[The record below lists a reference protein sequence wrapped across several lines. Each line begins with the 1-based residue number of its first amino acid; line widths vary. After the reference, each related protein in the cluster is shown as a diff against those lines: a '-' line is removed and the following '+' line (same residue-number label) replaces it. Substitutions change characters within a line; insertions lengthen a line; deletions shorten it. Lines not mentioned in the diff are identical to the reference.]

1 MGTVARQRGFPPVID
16 SDIRVLILGSF
27 PSPASLAKKQY
38 YGHPQNHFWKLMGA
52 VLDEPLYDMAY
63 TQRLSALLKHGIGL
77 WDVLHQCERAGA
89 LDSNIRSAVQN
100 DFRKVTRKASGLKR
114 VCFNGKTAGRFE
126 PVFVDAGYETLVLP
140 SSSPA
145 YTLRFEAKLK
155 AWHSVLAEDGYKK
168 RARTNPD
175 ASAVL
180 QVLQGGGFQPLNA
193 SDRGR
198 DGHSRDGHKPRAV
211 RSTAR
216 SKPAVRKPR
225 EAQGSKRAAR
235 SKPVPVHIPPA
246 PGTVRR

>member
-1 MGTVARQRGFPPVID
+1 MGTVAHHRGFPPVID

-52 VLDEPLYDMAY
+52 VLGEPLYDMAY

-89 LDSNIRSAVQN
+89 LDSSIRSAVQN

-114 VCFNGKTAGRFE
+114 VCFNGTTAGRFG
-126 PVFVDAGYETLVLP
+126 PVFADAGYDTLVLP

-145 YTLRFEAKLK
+145 YTLQFEAKLK
-155 AWHSVLAEDGYKK
+155 AWRSVLADDGNKK
-168 RARTNPD
+168 RARTNPG
-175 ASAVL
+175 ASTA
-180 QVLQGGGFQPLNA
+180 QRPLQGSGFQPLNA

-198 DGHSRDGHKPRAV
+198 DGSSKDGHKPRAV

-216 SKPAVRKPR
+216 SKPAVRKPP
-225 EAQGSKRAAR
+225 EAQGSKPAAG
-235 SKPVPVHIPPA
+235 SKPVHIPPA
-246 PGTVRR
+246 LGTARR